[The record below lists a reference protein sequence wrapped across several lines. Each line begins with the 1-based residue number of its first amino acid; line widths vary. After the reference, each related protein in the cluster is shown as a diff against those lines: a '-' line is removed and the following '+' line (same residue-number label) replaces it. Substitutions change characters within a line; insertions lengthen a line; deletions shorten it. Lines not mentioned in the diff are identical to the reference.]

1 MIKKLLSKVILIGS
15 IITLSEG
22 AHLNKG
28 AIICVNPDAAR
39 HIVEMDKN
47 NDPNF
52 FTHYNRYVSNQV
64 CADIAIR
71 MTLLAN
77 KKLDGGISKV
87 IFINDRGKPQDI
99 FAITREIKN

>member
-1 MIKKLLSKVILIGS
+1 MNKLLFKALLVGS
-15 IITLSEG
+15 IISLSEG

-28 AIICVNPDAAR
+28 AIICTNPDAAR

-52 FTHYNRYVSNQV
+52 FAHYERYVSNQV

-71 MTLLAN
+71 MTLLAT

-87 IFINDRGKPQDI
+87 VFINDRGKPQDI
-99 FAITREIKN
+99 FAITREIKK